1 MLPRPNLQRVRMEGS
16 HSRSRMDHHT
26 ADRIMGDRGIRMN
39 PKDLFYTL
47 LRAEDEMEVD
57 LILQDEGY
65 LVGDEAIWLSLGGY
79 ENNFATVGGQHED
92 PTGALVDKMINGI
105 DAVLMAQC
113 FSSGVSPES
122 YTAPQTMI
130 EAVERFFKIRGG
142 KLGGIDATERTK
154 LAENFN
160 LRLIAVG
167 SKESPCYLLTDSGEG
182 QTPRMFHDTFL
193 SLGKSNK
200 LRTPF
205 VQGKF
210 NSGGTGVLQF
220 CGTKNYQ
227 LISSRRHPYAP
238 REEEDESAES
248 WGFTLV
254 RRLPPDKGRR
264 NSMYVYLAPQ
274 GNVLTFDAKA
284 IFVLPGNDSPNQPP
298 RPYEHPLEY
307 GTCIK
312 LYNYRW
318 PSRSTATTEARYAIE
333 RFLHGP
339 CLPFRV
345 TETRAYRANYYSTT
359 ISGVWARTDSNSVIE
374 ALVEEGFP
382 ATAELDIQDV
392 GRLPYKIVVFS
403 ENINPRHVP
412 HGVFFTFNG
421 QVQGQFPQD
430 FIRNRLK
437 FDYLNRYLLVSIDC
451 TQMEDLA
458 REDLLMT
465 SRDRLRRNE
474 TYHKIISQLEE
485 ELKRHP
491 GLRALNAARRKK
503 EIEKALESDSNSI
516 ETFQH
521 LLSSDPSLAGL
532 FTSGIQLITSTGPGP
547 SPEFKGRRFPTYF
560 RLSKEPRS
568 GLTKYCPIN
577 RTIRVVFETDAEN
590 EYFDRINS
598 PGSIEFDPPDVQQH
612 WNLWNGQ
619 LSVKFGP
626 MADAKIGDK
635 GKVRVTVSDL
645 ENETRGGPF
654 RCAFEMVIADPLDR
668 PRPPKP
674 PKPPKPCPGTDNK
687 KTPQLTIPN
696 IREVSKE
703 EWANMDPQFSGLD
716 SLRIRADGNGG
727 YDFYLNVDNSFLLTE
742 LSRGKDIEKELM
754 KYWFKYGLVFCGLGM
769 LQQYIT
775 EGATNGHNQIS
786 EEYTAPAQDPVDL
799 VNGAMFGLARVII
812 PVVRRLYKGPK

>member
-1 MLPRPNLQRVRMEGS
+1 MAGNYSSFEVDLRTVNQ
-16 HSRSRMDHHT
+16 
-26 ADRIMGDRGIRMN
+26 IIGDRGTHMK
-39 PKDLFYTL
+39 PKDLFYRL

-57 LILQDEGY
+57 VILQDEGY
-65 LVGDEAIWLSLGGY
+65 LVDDEAIWAALGGY
-79 ENNFATVGGQHED
+79 ENNFSTVGGQHED

-122 YTAPQTMI
+122 YKAPQTMV

-142 KLGGIDATERTK
+142 KLGSIDPTERTK
-154 LAENFN
+154 LAETFG

-167 SKESPCYLLTDSGEG
+167 SKESPCYLLTDKGEG
-182 QTPRMFHDTFL
+182 QTPMMFPDTFL
-193 SLGKSNK
+193 SLGRSNK

-227 LISSRRHPYAP
+227 LIASKRHPDAP
-238 REEEDESAES
+238 RKAVDDSADF

-254 RRLPPDKGRR
+254 RRLAPANGRR

-274 GNVLTFDAKA
+274 GNVLTFDATA
-284 IFVLPGNDSPNQPP
+284 INVLPGNYTPNRPP
-298 RPYEHPLEY
+298 RPYDRPLEY

-318 PSRSTATTEARYAIE
+318 PSKSPATTEARYAVE

-345 TETRAYRANYYSTT
+345 TETRGYEANYYSTT
-359 ISGVWARTDSNSVIE
+359 ISGVWARMDSENVSQ
-374 ALVEEGFP
+374 ARVEKGFP
-382 ATAELDIQDV
+382 ATAELDIQGV
-392 GRLPYKIVVFS
+392 GFLPYKMVVFS

-421 QVQGQFPQD
+421 QVQGQLPRD

-437 FDYLNRYLLVSIDC
+437 FDYLNKYLLVSIDC
-451 TQMEDLA
+451 TQMEALA

-474 TYHKIISQLEE
+474 TYYKIISQLEE

-503 EIEKALESDSNSI
+503 EIEKALDSDRSSV
-516 ETFQH
+516 EAFQH

-532 FTSGIQLITSTGPGP
+532 FTSGMQLITSTGPSP
-547 SPEFKGRRFPTYF
+547 SPDFKGMGFPTYF
-560 RLSKEPRS
+560 RLSKEPKG
-568 GLTKYCPIN
+568 GLTKHCPIN

-590 EYFDRINS
+590 GYFDRINS
-598 PGSIEFDPPDVQQH
+598 PGSIAFDPPDVQQH

-619 LSVKFGP
+619 LSAKFGP
-626 MADAKIGDK
+626 MVDAKIRDK
-635 GKVRVTVSDL
+635 LKVRVTVSDL
-645 ENETRGGPF
+645 EDETKGGPF
-654 RCAFEMVIADPLDR
+654 RCGFEMVIADPQNR
-668 PRPPKP
+668 ERPPKP
-674 PKPPKPCPGTDNK
+674 PKPPKPNPGTDNGK
-687 KTPQLTIPN
+687 APQLAVPN
-696 IREVSKE
+696 IREVSRDQ
-703 EWANMDPQFSGLD
+703 WTTMDPPFSGLD

-742 LSRGKDIEKELM
+742 LSRSSDIEKELM
-754 KYWFKYGLVFCGLGM
+754 KYWFKYGLVLCGLGM
-769 LQQYIT
+769 LQQYLT
-775 EGATNGHNQIS
+775 EEATNGLSQAS
-786 EEYTAPAQDPVDL
+786 EEYTTPVQDPVGP